1 MLEVVLKTPSLTLI
15 NKSSVIVMA
24 FFIEA
29 IAISQYKPEKI

>member
-1 MLEVVLKTPSLTLI
+1 MLEIIFKNPSLTLI

-29 IAISQYKPEKI
+29 IAISEHKPEKI